1 MSAELRIFPIETVPE
16 VRPGDDLAGDGVSC
30 GKRGLAVSTRVPWP
44 EEKFMSLTDLHT
56 TTALPQLVSEG
67 LTYRD
72 RDGSTVEYAHLDHG
86 ATTPAF
92 VAVTMRDSPTTA
104 STARSSPDGVT

>member
-1 MSAELRIFPIETVPE
+1 MTVSH
-16 VRPGDDLAGDGVSC
+16 VQQTS
-30 GKRGLAVSTRVPWP
+30 
-44 EEKFMSLTDLHT
+44 TDL
-56 TTALPQLVSEG
+56 PRLVSEG

-92 VAVTMRDSPTTA
+92 EPSRRRSPPP
-104 STARSSPDGVT
+104 R